1 MKLCLV
7 LLLLVVTA
15 LAASGERE
23 GRCPA
28 LKQWG
33 ICPVPARKCM
43 QDEDCPGGEDK
54 CCATAC
60 GPSCVKPLYTGCE
73 QLQNEAFRRARALG
87 TEGSKVRIPTCN
99 NQGDFDPVQC
109 DVASSNCWCV
119 DEAGFEVP
127 GTRASARGLVNCTNP
142 KPCAAHTCRMLCPHG
157 FALDADG
164 CPKCQCYDPCN
175 EVKCPGALS
184 CELEDVACVKQ
195 PCPPIPRCKRAR
207 SLENV
212 CPVGEPLKIT
222 DSDRPFLCG
231 TSPGKPRCPPL
242 FECLVERDNDYGVCC
257 PASFKLQK
265 PGSCPKRTSNDE
277 CGMRCEHDLECPS
290 MQKCCDCGDNGK
302 HCMQP
307 LNVTVCL
314 QQRML
319 AELLVMNERE
329 GRGYVPQC
337 SPVTGQF
344 ETRQCSRNGLIC
356 WCVDARGNK
365 LPKSMGPRDTVNCRT
380 SAPQGR
386 SLSPTCDKNICA
398 QVCEYGFKMDPN
410 GCPTCECDDPCA
422 GFPCGP
428 TEECIAIREEDCTG
442 FLCPTYP
449 QCQPRLARLNLC
461 KEGEA
466 LKNALSGEVVLCG
479 TDEALCPN
487 THTCTY
493 IMSPEQAVCCP
504 REENTEPVKVEVC
517 PEAGYI
523 NCENSTP
530 CQSDEDC
537 GSNSKCCFSNQCGSM
552 CMDITKED
560 RPPSMCEYLRDFA
573 DKMEGTR
580 EGMTLALS
588 PPKCHQNGSFEATQ
602 CSVANG
608 ERQCWCVDSFGTEIP
623 GTRTNG
629 PTSCVALREE
639 LGCLDLTCR
648 LGCDYG
654 FVLDP
659 STRCP
664 LCECRNPCDDVSCPA
679 GEICQIVE
687 VNCEDEY
694 CPPVP
699 ACLPK
704 KPGQCP
710 YLIPVTAG
718 SCEYECRSDLNCNGT
733 TKCCSNGCGTQCVEP
748 VMLTACQHKRAIL
761 EHKAHETGIP
771 ARQLYLPKCREED
784 GSFEPVQCH
793 PVTRQCWCVD
803 NKGDELPGTRAPPD
817 VQPSCEV
824 QRNCPLLKCVPC
836 DHGYQLDGAGCQT
849 CICRDPCAEITCRGD
864 GETCRLVE
872 VSCIDRPCPPV
883 PMCLPRPDNPCQTG
897 HPLLEAG
904 STDMLLCGPNGSV
917 CPLSHKCHLSPLGE
931 YAVCCPK
938 PRDVCFEP
946 MDAGSCDSETPRWYF
961 NSENNKCQ
969 QFMYGG
975 CGGNHNNFES
985 EDMCNTVC
993 PVLSQCERLRERNQ
1007 KAAEKFK
1014 KTTFMPRCDAETGDW
1029 EPVQC
1034 LEQVGVC
1041 WCVNRAGEP
1050 LKGSLTRDIPPT
1062 CNFRQARRRMH
1073 EEPDFDIEQLLEEV
1087 SALKDNTPMKT
1098 RCQTLRERMT
1108 GTNAVY
1114 AVNCDAEGRFSP
1126 TQCYPR
1132 KSEKFPECWC
1142 VDEAGNQLP
1151 NTTTFKRGAK
1161 ICLPT
1166 PIQAIEVQLG
1176 FQGRQDKTSN
1186 QKLMTEVRK
1195 TLEKLGATLHN
1206 NVMEVKTY
1214 PDVTYVTFE
1223 VVGSNKVDVA
1233 FHLEEMV
1240 RARKLTLDADAL
1252 VADITSSR
1260 FSHRLSDDA
1269 SNEIDMSD
1277 RVIALEHREIVSQS
1291 TVSMV
1296 TPYQTAIVVLS
1307 VASAF
1312 VICILVL
1319 VIALYRKKMSA
1330 CTADSMKA
1338 NGLAQRFLSQPS
1350 PIYVVSLPPNSKTD
1364 ASLSSPESKKEEA
1377 DKVQNS

>member
-1 MKLCLV
+1 MYPEIPLPPKPILTRWGTWLEAVEYYAEHIDSINNV
-7 LLLLVVTA
+7 LLALDSEDAVSIDTAKTVTCDISVKNDLAHIQHTFSCIIKTLKSLQNRHLSLSESFEIINSTVEQLNRGRGKVADAVRAKVDTVLSKNPGYEELQKVVA
-15 LAASGERE
+15 VMSGESTVKINLDLS
-23 GRCPA
+23 PA
-28 LKQWG
+28 DIVKLNYVPVTSCDVERSFSQYKSILRDNRRRFTFQHLKEMFVTYCYEIRHSPKSTMDSLLFLVANRLERFG
-33 ICPVPARKCM
+33 HEICKKTPQASRLYIVDCGDIM
-43 QDEDCPGGEDK
+43 QYKYSRLPIIR
-54 CCATAC
+54 
-60 GPSCVKPLYTGCE
+60 GCE

-748 VMLTACQHKRAIL
+748 VMLT
-761 EHKAHETGIP
+761 
-771 ARQLYLPKCREED
+771 
-784 GSFEPVQCH
+784 
-793 PVTRQCWCVD
+793 
-803 NKGDELPGTRAPPD
+803 
-817 VQPSCEV
+817 
-824 QRNCPLLKCVPC
+824 
-836 DHGYQLDGAGCQT
+836 
-849 CICRDPCAEITCRGD
+849 
-864 GETCRLVE
+864 
-872 VSCIDRPCPPV
+872 
-883 PMCLPRPDNPCQTG
+883 
-897 HPLLEAG
+897 
-904 STDMLLCGPNGSV
+904 
-917 CPLSHKCHLSPLGE
+917 
-931 YAVCCPK
+931 
-938 PRDVCFEP
+938 
-946 MDAGSCDSETPRWYF
+946 
-961 NSENNKCQ
+961 
-969 QFMYGG
+969 
-975 CGGNHNNFES
+975 
-985 EDMCNTVC
+985 
-993 PVLSQCERLRERNQ
+993 VLSQCERLRERNQ